1 MGQKSLIQLI
11 IVLIIILISSAV
23 YLNYFVKDS
32 KDLVIKIKTLET
44 ENIKGET
51 SNYIENI
58 SYISKIGENKYEII
72 ADRTKIKINEP
83 DIMFLE
89 NVAAFITLKNSSTI
103 KVTSDFAKYNSK
115 NYDTIFSKNV
125 IATYPEHKITGG
137 LLDFSLVNNIGIFST
152 NIVYVGSKT
161 KMFADKVEVNLT
173 NNDTKIFML
182 DQSKKVIIEGIN

>member
-23 YLNYFVKDS
+23 YLNYFTKDS
-32 KDLVIKIKTLET
+32 EDLANKIKTLKT
-44 ENIKGET
+44 ENIKDET

-72 ADRTKIKINEP
+72 ADRAKIKISES

-125 IATYPEHKITGG
+125 IATYPEHKITGE
-137 LLDFSLVNNIGIFST
+137 LLDFSFVNNIGIFSN

-161 KMFADKVEVNLT
+161 KMIADKIEVDLT
-173 NNDTKIFML
+173 NNDTRIFMF

>member
-11 IVLIIILISSAV
+11 MVLIIILISSAV

-32 KDLVIKIKTLET
+32 EDLAIKIKTLKT
-44 ENIKGET
+44 ENIKDET

-58 SYISKIGENKYEII
+58 SYISKIGENKYELI

-89 NVAAFITLKNSSTI
+89 NVTAFITLNNSNII

-115 NYDTIFSKNV
+115 NYDTIFSQNV

-161 KMFADKVEVNLT
+161 KMFADKIEVNLT

-182 DQSKKVIIEGIN
+182 DQSKKVIIKGIN

>member
-23 YLNYFVKDS
+23 YLNYFTKDS
-32 KDLVIKIKTLET
+32 EDLATKIKTLKT
-44 ENIKGET
+44 ENIKDET

-103 KVTSDFAKYNSK
+103 KVTSDFAN
-115 NYDTIFSKNV
+115 I
-125 IATYPEHKITGG
+125 IQKIMT
-137 LLDFSLVNNIGIFST
+137 LFFQ
-152 NIVYVGSKT
+152 
-161 KMFADKVEVNLT
+161 KML
-173 NNDTKIFML
+173 
-182 DQSKKVIIEGIN
+182 